1 MCGTARQPAYH
12 WGWRWGSPH
21 ARRMPLTVPEALR
34 ARKETA
40 VSIDVQIPTGTSLMG
55 SSSLLTP
62 PGGPRGAWSM
72 DSRTAR
78 DLALDQLVARLELGR
93 KAYDLSADFVR
104 LLGSEKDV
112 GYRQDVFRDLDGTP
126 LRNLVSTFC
135 DRMVHVRRTLPN
147 ERMRYQIERDRWFLD
162 AAAAYADSVAVLL
175 EGLDAE
181 PPGSE
186 GLCGMRDF
194 LREYTRSTWFRELT
208 SDTAQ
213 LLRALGEVEYRI
225 RLDEGLVEV
234 SRVRPEEPDYAQDVT
249 TTFQRFRQT
258 RSTSYQQKLSPAAGM
273 DHVQAAI
280 ATFVARLYPDTF
292 AALSAYAI
300 RYANLVDPRMI
311 QFEREAQFYLAYLDV
326 MDVLRP
332 DGVTFCYPT
341 IDPAGGLDIRDGRD
355 IALALHLNIK
365 NEIPVP
371 NDCTLS
377 ADERVVVVTGPNQGG
392 KTTFARAIGQ
402 LHILAALGLPVPA
415 TQAVVPLVDR
425 VSTLFETGEN
435 VGEGRGHLYD
445 DLFRAREAMDGA
457 GGSGLIILNELLSST
472 ALEDAVLLGTRLI
485 EGLPRPG
492 PRCIYVT
499 FLDELSRLPGT
510 VSLVAAVDAKDPTRR
525 TFQVL
530 PQPANGLA
538 FAQALADRYGLSREA
553 LERRLA
559 R

>member
-1 MCGTARQPAYH
+1 
-12 WGWRWGSPH
+12 
-21 ARRMPLTVPEALR
+21 MP
-34 ARKETA
+34 
-40 VSIDVQIPTGTSLMG
+40 IDVEFPTANSLDG
-55 SSSLLTP
+55 SASLLRP
-62 PGGPRGAWSM
+62 PSGAHTTRPL
-72 DSRTAR
+72 DPQTVC

-93 KAYDLSADFVR
+93 KAYDLGADYSQ
-104 LLGSEKDV
+104 LLGSEIEV
-112 GYRQDVFRDLDGTP
+112 SYRQDVFRDLDGTP
-126 LRNLVSTFC
+126 LRGLLSTFC
-135 DRMVHVRRTLPN
+135 ERMVHVRRTLPN

-162 AAAAYADSVAVLL
+162 AAAAYAGSVTVLL
-175 EGLDAE
+175 EGLDAD

-186 GLCGMRDF
+186 GLRGFRDF
-194 LREYTRSTWFRELT
+194 LRGYATSSWFRDLT

-213 LLRALGEVEYRI
+213 LLHALGEVEYRLRI
-225 RLDEGLVEV
+225 GEGLVEV
-234 SRVRPEEPDYAQDVT
+234 SRVRAEEPDYAQDVA
-249 TTFQRFRQT
+249 TTFERFRQT
-258 RSTSYQQKLSPAAGM
+258 RGTSYQHKLPPAAGM

-280 ATFVARLYPDTF
+280 AGFVARLYPDTF

-300 RYANLVDPRMI
+300 RYAHLVDPQLV

-326 MDVLRP
+326 MDVLRS

-341 IDPAGGLDIRDGRD
+341 IDAAGALDVQAGRD
-355 IALALHLNIK
+355 IALALNLSSK
-365 NEIPVP
+365 GEVPVP

-415 TQAVVPLVDR
+415 TRAVVPLVDR

-435 VGEGRGHLYD
+435 VVDGRGHLYD
-445 DLFRAREAMDGA
+445 DLFRAREAMEGA
-457 GGSGLIILNELLSST
+457 GGNGLVILNELLSST
-472 ALEDAVLLGTRLI
+472 ALEDAVFLGTKLI
-485 EGLPRPG
+485 EGLRRPG

-510 VSLVAAVDAKDPTRR
+510 VSLVAGVDAKDPTRR

-538 FAQALADRYGLSREA
+538 FAQALADRYGLSRDA
-553 LERRLA
+553 LQRRLG